1 MPPEGVRRSSRIP
14 REIAILLVG
23 SDMEGKMF
31 SEQTKTVLLSRH
43 GAGIVSQYVLSAEQ
57 ELILRRLDTD
67 KEAEIRVVGQ
77 LGSHGD
83 SHTYGV
89 AFLDPEIDLWG
100 IKFPGITDS
109 EKQANR
115 VLLQCSSC
123 KTREMVEQSDLESD
137 VYLVNEGIV
146 RSCKK
151 CGSSTFWKRAS
162 EDAGGQPL
170 PLETGPRESARSS
183 ESEESVE
190 PEPLEAEP
198 SQPEPALQP
207 AVRPENRRKHVRTR
221 VNFKACVRSF
231 AFGDDIVTCEDMS
244 RGGLCFKSRKEYVA
258 KTDIEVAAPYSPG
271 TQSIFVRAQI
281 VHVEELQQE
290 RRFRCGVS
298 YAKS

>member
-89 AFLDPEIDLWG
+89 AFLDPEMDLWG
-100 IKFPGITDS
+100 IRFPGMTDS

-123 KTREMVEQSDLESD
+123 KTQEMVEQSDLESD

-146 RSCKK
+146 RSCKS
-151 CGSSTFWKRAS
+151 CGSSTFWKRAADEAS
-162 EDAGGQPL
+162 GELVPVETAL
-170 PLETGPRESARSS
+170 PPKV
-183 ESEESVE
+183 EER
-190 PEPLEAEP
+190 AEP
-198 SQPEPALQP
+198 VETLPAATLDP
-207 AVRPENRRKHVRTR
+207 APADKSPARVENRRKHVRTK
-221 VNFKACVRSF
+221 VNFKACIRSY
-231 AFGDDIVTCEDMS
+231 AFGDDVVTCEDMS
-244 RGGLCFKSRKEYVA
+244 RGGLRFKSRKQYVA
-258 KTDIEVAAPYSPG
+258 STEIEVAVPYSPG
-271 TQSIFVRAQI
+271 TQAIFVRAQI
-281 VHVEELQQE
+281 VHVVELKEE
-290 RRFRCGVS
+290 RRYRCGVC
-298 YAKS
+298 YAK